1 MTVLTKKKK
10 KIMLYPPWPADYRF
24 FGMKLYKTFIILVHN
39 SRSFLFHPND
49 ELKIFKAFLF
59 TLAKL
64 WMEIFVFMLSGFEF
78 RILQILEISS
88 VMESLLHICEWV
100 LY

>member
-1 MTVLTKKKK
+1 MTILTKKKK
-10 KIMLYPPWPADYRF
+10 FMLYPPWPADYRL
-24 FGMKLYKTFIILVHN
+24 FGMKLYKTFLVHS

-78 RILQILEISS
+78 GILQILEISS
-88 VMESLLHICEWV
+88 VMESLLHICGWV